1 MGDHEKQGLYDLG
14 YLEEL
19 SGGSKEFVDGITE
32 TFLKNIPEQME
43 QMMDSYKANDLKAMG
58 ENAHRMKPSL
68 DLFRIH
74 LLHDTIRFIE
84 AKGKNE
90 MSDPQLETALK
101 EVEETVRQVILSM
114 SKK

>member
-1 MGDHEKQGLYDLG
+1 MGDHEKKDLYDLG

-43 QMMDSYKANDLKAMG
+43 QMMNAYKAHDLKSMG

-74 LLHDTIRFIE
+74 SLHDTIRFIE

-90 MSDPQLETALK
+90 MSDPQLETALQ
-101 EVEETVRQVILSM
+101 EVEETVCQVILSM

>member
-1 MGDHEKQGLYDLG
+1 MGDHEKKDLYDLG

-43 QMMDSYKANDLKAMG
+43 QMMNAYKAHDLKAMG

-68 DLFRIH
+68 DLFRIRS
-74 LLHDTIRFIE
+74 LHDTIRFIE